1 MCGICGIVAFS
12 PGFCCDATIIQKM
25 SEVLR
30 HRGPDDGGTW
40 VDEQRRAALGHRRLS
55 IVDLSAA
62 GRQPMTNE
70 DGSLWIT
77 FNGEIYNHADLRPGL
92 ERNGHHYA
100 SRTDTETL
108 LHLYEERGPSCLEL
122 LQGMF
127 AFAIY
132 DTRAQSLFL
141 ARDRVGI
148 KPLYYTQTADGF
160 LFGSEIK
167 ALLAHPLVH
176 RELDQE
182 AMWHYLTYAFVPPP
196 RTMFAG
202 ISKLPPASWMTV
214 RSDGST
220 EIGAWWEPI
229 SPGLTE
235 ELRAVSSSIAA
246 SRLRELLAEAVRKRM
261 MADVPF
267 GVFLSGG
274 LDSSTNAA
282 LMALSATGPVR
293 TISAAP
299 DNHGRYDETGYATAV
314 AEHLGTDH
322 HEIRFSEADLHEVM
336 DEIAYFQDEPLADW
350 TAVPQ
355 WHLARAARDTGTIV
369 VHTGEGADEVFYG
382 YRGYQLHR
390 RVLVPFQRMPRSARR
405 VVAETAS
412 ALSSRTGRGARHSDA
427 LMSGTDSPIPF
438 WGGNICFR
446 GAAKARLAPSNG
458 RFGNSLSIAEDN
470 WRESEERGAADVFQK
485 MAYVEVKQRLS
496 GLLLARVDR
505 MTMAHGVEARV
516 PFLDHAV
523 IEFALALPP
532 RLKWHQGQGKWLLR
546 QVARDLLPSA
556 IVHRGK
562 QGFGTPMAEWLAGDF
577 GRVAEA
583 EVLRSAFTDATHLDR
598 AALKAIWDEHRV
610 GRGDWAR
617 QLWVLYSAAAW
628 YDRWLSPA

>member
-1 MCGICGIVAFS
+1 VIGEMTA
-12 PGFCCDATIIQKM
+12 A
-25 SEVLR
+25 LR
-30 HRGPDDGGTW
+30 HRGPDDCGTW
-40 VDEQRRAALGHRRLS
+40 LDGQGHAALGHRRLS

-62 GRQPMTNE
+62 GHQPMSNE
-70 DGSLWIT
+70 DGTLWIT
-77 FNGEIYNHADLRPGL
+77 YNGEIYNHGALRPSL
-92 ERNGHHYA
+92 ERAGHRYR

-108 LHLYEERGPSCLEL
+108 LHLFEERGPGCLEL

-132 DTRAQSLFL
+132 DAEEQTLFL

-148 KPLYYTQTADGF
+148 KPLYYTHTSGGF
-160 LFGSEIK
+160 LFASEIK
-167 ALLAHPLVH
+167 SLLAHPGVH
-176 RELDQE
+176 RELDHE
-182 AMWHYLTYAFVPPP
+182 AMWHYLTFAFVPPP

-202 ISKLPPASWMTV
+202 ISKLAPASWLIA
-214 RSDGST
+214 RADGSMDT
-220 EIGAWWEPI
+220 GTWWQPI

-235 ELRAVSSSIAA
+235 DLRGVDAPSAA
-246 SRLRELLAEAVRKRM
+246 SRLRGLLAEAVRKRM

-282 LMALSATGPVR
+282 LMAQSASGPVR

-299 DNHGRYDETGYATAV
+299 VRHRRYDETSYATAV
-314 AEHLGTDH
+314 ARHLGTDH
-322 HEIRFSEADLHEVM
+322 HEVRFDEADLQEVAE
-336 DEIAYFQDEPLADW
+336 EIAYYQDEPLADW

-390 RVLVPFQRMPRSARR
+390 KVLVPFQRMPRSAQRL
-405 VVAETAS
+405 VAHTAS
-412 ALSSRTGRGARHSDA
+412 VVSSKTGRGARHSDA
-427 LMSGTDSPIPF
+427 LLAGAQSAIPF

-446 GAAKARLAPSNG
+446 GAAKARLAPTHRG
-458 RFGNSLSIAEDN
+458 FGDSLGIAERN
-470 WRESEERGAADVFQK
+470 WRQSEAGGASDVFQK

-516 PFLDHAV
+516 PFLDHDL
-523 IEFALALPP
+523 IEFALALPSH
-532 RLKWHQGQGKWLLR
+532 LKWHGGQGKWLLR
-546 QVARDLLPSA
+546 QVASEWLPA
-556 IVHRGK
+556 GIAERGK
-562 QGFGTPMAEWLAGDF
+562 QGFGTPMSEWLAGEF
-577 GRVAEA
+577 GRAAEA
-583 EVLRSAFTDATHLDR
+583 RVLRSGFTDAAQLDR
-598 AALKAIWDEHRV
+598 AMLTTIWNEHRL

-617 QLWVLYSAAAW
+617 QLWVIYSAAAW
-628 YDRWLSPA
+628 YDRWLSSP